1 MLNLLTALA
10 IGAMFALGAFQ
21 LMRRN
26 IIRSAIGLIIL
37 SNAVNM
43 FLFTAGAYDGIAAA
57 YYGHTQQISDPLP
70 QALVLT
76 AIVISAGGFAFVLS
90 LLYVIGFRYKTSD
103 SDEIQGLRH

>member
-1 MLNLLTALA
+1 MNFLTALA
-10 IGAMFALGAFQ
+10 IATMFSLGLFQ

-26 IIRSAIGLIIL
+26 TIRSATGLVLL

-43 FLFTAGAYDGIAAA
+43 FLFTTGAYDGVAAA
-57 YYGHTQQISDPLP
+57 YYQAQGQVSDPLP

-90 LLYVIGFRYKTSD
+90 LLYIIAERYKTSN
-103 SDEIQGLRH
+103 SDEVEGLRN

>member
-1 MLNLLTALA
+1 MNFLTALA
-10 IGAMFALGAFQ
+10 IALMFALGLFQ

-26 IIRSAIGLIIL
+26 IIRSAIGLVLL
-37 SNAVNM
+37 SNAINM

-57 YYGHTQQISDPLP
+57 YYQARGQVSDPLP

-90 LLYVIGFRYKTSD
+90 LLYIIVQRYKTSN
-103 SDEIQGLRH
+103 SDEVEGLQY